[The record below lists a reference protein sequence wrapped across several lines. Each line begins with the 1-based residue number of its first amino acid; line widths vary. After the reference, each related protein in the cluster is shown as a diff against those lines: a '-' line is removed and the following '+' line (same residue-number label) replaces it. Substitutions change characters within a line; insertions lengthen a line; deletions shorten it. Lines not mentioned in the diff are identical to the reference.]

1 MANPYDSVSI
11 QNFNVSPP
19 SDDASQVSGNQLE
32 WKKHLDKHAT
42 PLKNLAESINTNVVA
57 AFGKRLGTTFE
68 LKATN
73 YSIAAPGDQGKI
85 FSVTGTTTMTLP
97 LVADA
102 GDGFPVAIINNGSG
116 TVTVE
121 TTASELIDGSTSF
134 TLAATEFAIVT
145 TDGSTWTA
153 AISSVNTFV
162 DTTLKAVKT
171 ADETV
176 NDSDTLQDDDHLFV
190 TVVSGKYYHVK
201 LYLRV
206 TSNSTPEFSW
216 KLDGP
221 GAVPTGTWVV
231 WNFAH
236 NSPSHTVFAQGV
248 FETANDVVIGGPT
261 EEMVVIEGVYKA
273 PSAGTFK
280 LQWAQTTA
288 TVADTKVLEGSCMI
302 LTEVG

>member
-1 MANPYDSVSI
+1 
-11 QNFNVSPP
+11 
-19 SDDASQVSGNQLE
+19 
-32 WKKHLDKHAT
+32 
-42 PLKNLAESINTNVVA
+42 
-57 AFGKRLGTTFE
+57 
-68 LKATN
+68 
-73 YSIAAPGDQGKI
+73 
-85 FSVTGTTTMTLP
+85 
-97 LVADA
+97 
-102 GDGFPVAIINNGSG
+102 
-116 TVTVE
+116 
-121 TTASELIDGSTSF
+121 
-134 TLAATEFAIVT
+134 
-145 TDGSTWTA
+145 
-153 AISSVNTFV
+153 
-162 DTTLKAVKT
+162 
-171 ADETV
+171 
-176 NDSDTLQDDDHLFV
+176 
-190 TVVSGKYYHVK
+190 YHVK

-206 TSNSTPEFSW
+206 TSNTAPDFSW

-221 GAVPTGTWVV
+221 GAAPTGTWVV